1 MADLEKVPEVRGREQ
16 RPLLLVEDE
25 PAMALEI
32 ESELANLGYF
42 VMAVATQ
49 AEALEIVH
57 SADPALLI
65 VDRLLSGAD
74 CLSMIRTLRA
84 EGNKTP
90 VLFLSALASVDER
103 IRGLK
108 AGGDDYLTKPF
119 AMEELVA
126 RVEALLRR
134 STEAAATTVRLG
146 PLQIDLV
153 TRAAW
158 RGERPLELLPTEFK
172 LLEYFMRRPRQT
184 VTRAML
190 LEDIWRYRFM
200 PETNVVDVHVG
211 KLRRKMDCAGEPP
224 LIRSV
229 RGAGFILDVQC

>member
-16 RPLLLVEDE
+16 RPLLLIEDE

-65 VDRLLSGAD
+65 VDRLLFGAD
-74 CLSMIRTLRA
+74 SLSMIRTLRA

-90 VLFLSALASVDER
+90 VLFLSALGSVDER

-211 KLRRKMDCAGEPP
+211 KLRRKMDSAGEPP